1 MTRVCYLPTL
11 LLGLMVATAVPPA
24 AAQSAADWYEIEI
37 IVFRQPE
44 PTGAN
49 AELHPVDP
57 PPPEASQVVSLR
69 QPGAGGVPYEM
80 LRSGDL
86 KLGGVY
92 ESLEQSE
99 RYEPLLHIGWRQP
112 GVGESAAASVAIPPE
127 WQPWSQAQRP
137 PLHGLVRFHKERYLH
152 LAVDLRY
159 QPPAV
164 APDEPELAFDG
175 TMTETVTP
183 TYVHQ
188 QSRRLRTGELHYL
201 DHPTLGV
208 VVEVRQVGGN

>member
-1 MTRVCYLPTL
+1 MTRVRYLLAL
-11 LLGLMVATAVPPA
+11 LLGLMIAAAVPPA

-164 APDEPELAFDG
+164 AADEPELALDG
-175 TMTETVTP
+175 TMTEIVTP

>member
-1 MTRVCYLPTL
+1 MTRVRYLPTL